1 MLHEEREIPEIYY
14 MKHRHDD
21 DTEWTDYEKTM
32 LDKMLSPYIYENDMM
47 SAFAKKLQPLTAKL
61 FDQMNIMKNYY
72 IYLIYN
78 RKHHKFNNGRR

>member
-21 DTEWTDYEKTM
+21 DKEWTDYENAM

-47 SAFAKKLQPLTAKL
+47 NAFLKRLQPLTAKL
-61 FDQMNIMKNYY
+61 FDQMNVMKNWRNY
-72 IYLIYN
+72 IVDKYHYKHN
-78 RKHHKFNNGRR
+78 R